1 MAAAALAQTAPDLAL
16 ESLKRVAIHPLNAPL
31 AHVQGIDVEGSRL
44 WISSVDSKAR
54 RGYLDLFDLTT
65 GKRVARADLTRGE
78 QFHPGG
84 IAIQGESIW
93 IPVAEYRRSSSSTI
107 ERRNKNTLA
116 LESSFEVADHIG
128 CIAPSPGRLYGGN
141 WDSREIYEWLPDGS
155 LLRKRAN
162 PNATRY
168 QDLKFREGR
177 LIGSGVL
184 SADGGAIDWLSPET
198 LVLERRILTGK
209 TDRGV
214 RFTNEGMTV
223 RGNLLYLAPEDGP
236 SRVFV
241 FELPDR
247 QRWR

>member
-31 AHVQGIDVEGSRL
+31 DHVQGIDVEGSRL

-54 RGYLDLFDLTT
+54 RGYLDLFDVAT
-65 GKRVARADLTRGE
+65 GKRIARVDVTRGD

-93 IPVAEYRRSSSSTI
+93 IPIAEYRRASTSTI

-128 CIAPSPGRLYGGN
+128 CIAASPGRLYGGN
-141 WDSREIYEWLPDGS
+141 WDSREIYEWSPDGS

-162 PNATRY
+162 PNPTRY
-168 QDLKFREGR
+168 QDLKFRDGR
-177 LIGSGVL
+177 LIASGVL
-184 SADGGAIDWLSPET
+184 SADGGAIDWLAPGT
-198 LVLERRILTGK
+198 LALERRIQAGK

-214 RFTNEGMTV
+214 RYTNEGMAI
-223 RGNLLYLAPEDGP
+223 RDGLLYLAPEDGP
-236 SRVFV
+236 TRVFV
-241 FELPDR
+241 FELPER
-247 QRWR
+247 QRQR